1 MSNFSHYM
9 TKRGGKG
16 RRFRNGGFNFNEAV
30 NINVSLHKFGC
41 SKSRLLI
48 GIRSQRKRDER

>member
-1 MSNFSHYM
+1 M